1 MSLCFAQIALGSFG
15 NPENIKS
22 LYREDKSIVTKKG
35 DIMRLT
41 VFAILLSVFYGSCA
55 CLPEPTVDPTPPT
68 AGLIIEFYVNG
79 VVESR
84 TFSHQD
90 PEITLDADEDRNI
103 SIIYMGSDNE
113 GMKSLN
119 IMVTVVRT
127 FGGIQ
132 QREDWTVAPITASC
146 PKDTL
151 LGNMNFDRNEGERTI
166 RLTVKSRNWM
176 GLTAVTQPLKVKVR

>member
-1 MSLCFAQIALGSFG
+1 
-15 NPENIKS
+15 
-22 LYREDKSIVTKKG
+22 
-35 DIMRLT
+35 MRLT

-55 CLPEPTVDPTPPT
+55 CLPEPTVDTTPPT

-90 PEITLDADEDRNI
+90 PEVTLDADEDRNI

-119 IMVTVVRT
+119 ITVTVYRT
-127 FGGIQ
+127 IGGLQ

-146 PKDTL
+146 PKSTL
-151 LGNMNFDRNEGERTI
+151 LEQMIFNRNEGERII
-166 RLTVKSRNWM
+166 RLEVNSKNWM
-176 GLTAVTQPLKVKVR
+176 GLTTITQPLKVKVR

>member
-1 MSLCFAQIALGSFG
+1 
-15 NPENIKS
+15 
-22 LYREDKSIVTKKG
+22 
-35 DIMRLT
+35 MRLT
-41 VFAILLSVFYGSCA
+41 VFAILLFAFLEGCA
-55 CLPEPTVDPTPPT
+55 CLPVPTVDTTPPT

-132 QREDWTVAPITASC
+132 QREDWTVAPVTVSC
-146 PKDTL
+146 PKSTL
-151 LGNMNFDRNEGERTI
+151 LEQMTFNRNEGERII
-166 RLTVKSRNWM
+166 RLEVMSKNWM
-176 GLTAVTQPLKVKVR
+176 GLTTNTQPLKVKVR

>member
-1 MSLCFAQIALGSFG
+1 
-15 NPENIKS
+15 
-22 LYREDKSIVTKKG
+22 
-35 DIMRLT
+35 MRLT
-41 VFAILLSVFYGSCA
+41 VFAILLFVFYGSCA

-119 IMVTVVRT
+119 IMVTVYRT
-127 FGGIQ
+127 VGGLQ

-146 PKDTL
+146 PKSTL
-151 LGNMNFDRNEGERTI
+151 LEQMTFNRNEGQRTI
-166 RLTVKSRNWM
+166 RLEVMSKNWM
-176 GLTAVTQPLKVKVR
+176 GLTTNTQPLKVKVR